1 MHIILSV
8 DEEPIL
14 FEAIAGVATIT
25 LNRPQRLN
33 AITWPMMER
42 MVQLTREVGQNSNLR
57 VLVFKGNGRA
67 FSSGD
72 DIVDGMGLRTA
83 GGDPEGIT
91 ADRGLHYELVKL
103 LLELPK
109 PTVAAIHGRCHGA
122 AWVISLACDFR
133 VGHADALVGDIRATR
148 AIFAGQSAPL
158 LLPRLIGQSRA
169 MDLLMTGRVIDAQ
182 EAERIGYFVRLW
194 SADEYEQQLE
204 KFVQELASGPTR
216 TYAAWKLAVNRS
228 VLLELD
234 GYTDYEWSLADKVR
248 KTEDHAEGRAS
259 FRERRPPM
267 YRGV

>member
-1 MHIILSV
+1 M
-8 DEEPIL
+8 
-14 FEAIAGVATIT
+14 
-25 LNRPQRLN
+25 NRPERLN

-42 MVQLTREVGQNSNLR
+42 LVQLTRLCGEDQAVR

-72 DIVDGMGLRTA
+72 DIVDGMGVRSL

-122 AWVISLACDFR
+122 AWVLSLACDFR
-133 VGHADALVGDIRATR
+133 VGHAGALVGDIRAAR
-148 AIFAGQSAPL
+148 AIFAGQGAPL

-169 MDLLMTGRVIDAQ
+169 MDLLMTGRVIDAA
-182 EAERIGYFVRLW
+182 EAERIGFFNRVW
-194 SADEYEQQLE
+194 SAEEYETQLRA
-204 KFVQELASGPTR
+204 FVHELANGPTR
-216 TYAAWKLAVNRS
+216 TYAAWKLSVNRS

-234 GYTDYEWSLADKVR
+234 GYTDYEQTLADKVR
-248 KTEDHAEGRAS
+248 NTADHAEGRAS
-259 FRERRPPM
+259 FKERRAPV
-267 YRGV
+267 YRGL

>member
-1 MHIILSV
+1 M
-8 DEEPIL
+8 DEEHVL
-14 FEAIAGVATIT
+14 FDAVDGVATVT
-25 LNRPQRLN
+25 LNRPARLN

-42 MVQLTREVGQNSNLR
+42 MVELIRGVGQDPAVR
-57 VLVFKGNGRA
+57 ALVFKGNGRA

-72 DIVDGMGLRTA
+72 DIVDGMGVRTH

-91 ADRGLHYELVKL
+91 NDRGLHYELVKL

-133 VGHADALVGDIRATR
+133 VGHADALVGDIRAGR

-158 LLPRLIGQSRA
+158 LLPRLIGQARA
-169 MDLLMTGRVIDAQ
+169 MDLLMTGRVIDAP
-182 EAERIGYFVRLW
+182 EAERIGYFARLW
-194 SADEYEQQLE
+194 AAEEYEQQLAS
-204 KFVQELASGPTR
+204 FVQELANGPTK

-234 GYTDYEWSLADKVR
+234 GYTDYEWHLAQLVR
-248 KTEDHAEGRAS
+248 VTQDHAEGRAS

-267 YRGV
+267 YRGM

>member
-1 MHIILSV
+1 MSRV
-8 DEEPIL
+8 DERAAIL
-14 FEAIAGVATIT
+14 FEATDGVATIT
-25 LNRPQRLN
+25 LNRPERLN

-42 MVQLTREVGQNSNLR
+42 MVSLTRQVGQDASVR

-72 DIVDGMGLRTA
+72 DIVAGMGTRSE

-91 ADRGLHYELVKL
+91 ADRGLHHELVKL
-103 LLELPK
+103 LLEIPK

-133 VGHADALVGDIRATR
+133 VGQAEALVGDIRAAR
-148 AIFAGQSAPL
+148 AIFAGQGAPL

-169 MDLLMTGRVIDAQ
+169 MDLLMTGRVIDAT
-182 EAERIGYFVRLW
+182 EAERIGYFALVW
-194 SADEYEQQLE
+194 SASEYDQQLAA
-204 KFVQELASGPTR
+204 FIHELASGATR

-234 GYTDYEWSLADKVR
+234 GYTDYEWHLAQLVR
-248 KTEDHAEGRAS
+248 QTEDHEEGRAS
-259 FRERRPPM
+259 FRERRPAV
-267 YRGV
+267 YRGR

>member
-1 MHIILSV
+1 M
-8 DEEPIL
+8 DDAAIL
-14 FEAIAGVATIT
+14 FQSADGVATIT
-25 LNRPQRLN
+25 LNRPERLN

-42 MVQLTREVGQNSNLR
+42 LVQLTRQCGEDQAVR

-72 DIVDGMGLRTA
+72 DIVDGMGVRSL

-122 AWVISLACDFR
+122 AWVLSLACDFR
-133 VGHADALVGDIRATR
+133 VGHAAALVGDIRAGR
-148 AIFAGQSAPL
+148 AIFAGQGAPL

-169 MDLLMTGRVIDAQ
+169 MDLLMTGRVIDAA
-182 EAERIGYFVRLW
+182 EAERIGFFNRVW
-194 SADEYEQQLE
+194 SAEEYETQLRA
-204 KFVQELASGPTR
+204 FVHELANGPTR
-216 TYAAWKLAVNRS
+216 TYAAWKLSVNRS

-234 GYTDYEWSLADKVR
+234 GYTDYERTLADKVR
-248 KTEDHAEGRAS
+248 NTADHAEGRAS
-259 FRERRPPM
+259 FKERRAPV
-267 YRGV
+267 YRGM